1 MTKRKGG
8 ERGEHTFQFESL
20 GDFGDTTQDDTIRS
34 GVEILRNELSDE
46 SRKSWKNLGGF
57 DCSGASSSDCAEKR
71 LECEDERVVPGSKV
85 HTCEY
90 WLVERRKVG

>member
-1 MTKRKGG
+1 MTRRKDGKRG
-8 ERGEHTFQFESL
+8 ERTSQLESL
-20 GDFGDTTQDDTIRS
+20 RNFGNTTQDDTIRS
-34 GVEILRNELSDE
+34 GVEILRDELSDE
-46 SRKSWKNLGGF
+46 SRKGWKNLGGF

-90 WLVERRKVG
+90 RLV